1 MTNIFLLFFQG
12 QLELESDTAFRLAA
26 LALQATYGDFTQ

>member
-1 MTNIFLLFFQG
+1 MFLFFQG